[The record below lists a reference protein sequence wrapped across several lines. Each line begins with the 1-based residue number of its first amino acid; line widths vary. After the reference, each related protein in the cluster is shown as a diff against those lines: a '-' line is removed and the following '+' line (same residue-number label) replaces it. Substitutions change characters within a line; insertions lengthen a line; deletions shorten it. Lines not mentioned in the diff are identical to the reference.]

1 MSAISSRWTITGTHK
16 GEFQGVPPS
25 GRQITMNGIDM
36 SRVVEGKLAEH
47 WAQFDVIGVMQQI
60 GAMPTQA

>member
-1 MSAISSRWTITGTHK
+1 VSAISSRWTITGTHK